1 MVFKWLVKK
10 ILKPTAIIVIV
21 ALILFPFMTGF
32 VLSGLF
38 YFNGDKILVESVE
51 VENLDSVSKDLTAR
65 DYLNLSNGLAHE
77 YRESGHV
84 CRQIANATLSV
95 YNGLVKKNDRPELSK
110 QVRMASGMGTSD
122 VGHVWLE
129 VYENDQWVPYETT
142 LSTPILTA
150 YEVPAYSEVNKT
162 HRTIL
167 AGDYTSDKA
176 EYRAFP
182 GTQVF
187 VPTKKG
193 YFSYYSTATSALY
206 HAISNGIGRVVAGAR

>member
-1 MVFKWLVKK
+1 MVFKWLMRK
-10 ILKPTAIIVIV
+10 ILRPTVIIVIV
-21 ALILFPFMTGF
+21 ALLLFPFMTGL

-51 VENLDSVSKDLTAR
+51 VEYLDSVSKDLTAR

-95 YNGLVKKNDRPELSK
+95 YQTLIDESDRPELSN
-110 QVRMASGMGTSD
+110 QVRMASGMGTRD

-129 VYENDQWVPYETT
+129 INENNEWVPYETT
-142 LSTPILTA
+142 LLTPVLSA
-150 YEVPAYSEVNKT
+150 NEVQSYSETNKT
-162 HRTIL
+162 VRSNL
-167 AGDYTSDKA
+167 ASDFTVDSA
-176 EYRAFP
+176 EYRALP

-187 VPTKKG
+187 VPTSTG
-193 YFSYYSTATSALY
+193 YFSYYSTAASAVY
-206 HAISNGIGRVVAGAR
+206 HAINEGIAQVIASI